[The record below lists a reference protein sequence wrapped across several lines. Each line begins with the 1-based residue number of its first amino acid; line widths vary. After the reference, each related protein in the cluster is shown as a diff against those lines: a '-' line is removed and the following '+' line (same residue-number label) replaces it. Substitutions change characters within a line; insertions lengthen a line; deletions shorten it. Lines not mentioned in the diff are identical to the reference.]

1 MHRIKYDTN
10 MPAVVN
16 MNGFTKGARNDI
28 FAARPCPIQVSFL
41 GFAGTLAAGD

>member
-1 MHRIKYDTN
+1 
-10 MPAVVN
+10 

-41 GFAGTLAAGD
+41 GFAGTLAAGEQLPFVVRVKVFEV